1 MRYRSLRTIVLFAGL
16 VIASSAAG
24 CDRIEERLDL
34 RPKQRQSPERI
45 AEIAALR
52 LQREGRLRMTA
63 VALDDRSPSTG
74 STRLS
79 YKLYAPWAHVEDTDI
94 RGFLDG
100 TMKYPFNQGTS
111 YHMRV
116 GRRYGGPRD
125 GRFELKRSLVRWVL
139 PELPAD
145 ARVTSAGVTV
155 WIESFLSDSPLR
167 LQREKFLPLHLYL
180 YPVREE
186 WGAGKGGIRQDDFS
200 RAAPGEASWTDARAE
215 ELAWTAPGALTP
227 DAEGP
232 GNRYL
237 VPALA
242 VGVLAEDDA
251 ALGLKGGAVAEYLQE
266 VYEAGS
272 TFSVLL
278 KLEDDEEDRWG
289 TELAILSSN
298 FGSER
303 DAYSKR
309 PRLEFELE
317 VPGRARASELAYA
330 LEAGTEH
337 VAPPLRHAG
346 GTVVIS
352 LDLEEGDGIP
362 PALFIRGGEAGQAPV
377 DVAWEPYRYPLVREW
392 DWSQV
397 KLAAPAQR
405 LGWGDT
411 LRFDLQ
417 ETWVRPGPPEKQV
430 PEMVLVS
437 PSGRQMRVLARPES
451 EFWYR
456 FEFLPDEFGLWRYG
470 WSFRPTRTR
479 PLGSHEGEGVFYV
492 GIPGGPTAGQRLEQ
506 LAEHLIASLEEVEF
520 KDPVVQNNIGG
531 FTRWAA
537 AFRLK
542 GPEEKQ
548 AADRLLELVHEA
560 LVIADP

>member
-1 MRYRSLRTIVLFAGL
+1 MMLAGFA
-16 VIASSAAG
+16 IASSAAG

-34 RPKQRQSPERI
+34 RPKQKQSPARV

-63 VALDDRSPSTG
+63 VRFDDRGPSAV
-74 STRLS
+74 STRMNYELN
-79 YKLYAPWAHVEDTDI
+79 APWAHVEDTDI

-100 TMKYPFNQGTS
+100 SMKYPFNQGTS

-145 ARVTSAGVTV
+145 ARMTSASVTV

-167 LQREKFLPLHLYL
+167 REREKFLPLHLYL

-232 GNRYL
+232 GNRYV

-242 VGVLAEDDA
+242 VGTIVKDNA
-251 ALGLKGGAVAEYLQE
+251 ALSLEGGGVAEYLQE
-266 VYEAGS
+266 VYEEGS

-298 FGSER
+298 FGSEK
-303 DAYSKR
+303 DAFSKR

-317 VPGRARASELAYA
+317 VPGPAWTSELSYA

-337 VAPPLRHAG
+337 VASPLRHPG
-346 GTVVIS
+346 GTVVIA
-352 LDLEEGDGIP
+352 LELEEGDGIP
-362 PALFIRGGEAGQAPV
+362 PALFVRGGKAGQAPV
-377 DVAWEPYRYPLVREW
+377 DVAWEPYHYPVVREW

-397 KLAAPAQR
+397 KLAAPGQR

-430 PEMVLVS
+430 PELVLVS
-437 PSGRQMRVLARPES
+437 PSGRQMLVAARPDR

-456 FEFLPDEFGLWRYG
+456 FEFQPDEFGLWRYG

-479 PLGSHEGEGVFYV
+479 PLGSHEGEGVFYL
-492 GIPGGPTAGQRLEQ
+492 GIPGEPTAGQRLEQ
-506 LAEHLIASLEEVEF
+506 LAEHLVASLEEVKF
-520 KDPVVQNNIGG
+520 TDPVVQNNIDG

-537 AFRLK
+537 AYRLR
-542 GPEEKQ
+542 GPEERQ
-548 AADRLLELVHEA
+548 IADRLLELVGEA
-560 LVIADP
+560 LVAADP